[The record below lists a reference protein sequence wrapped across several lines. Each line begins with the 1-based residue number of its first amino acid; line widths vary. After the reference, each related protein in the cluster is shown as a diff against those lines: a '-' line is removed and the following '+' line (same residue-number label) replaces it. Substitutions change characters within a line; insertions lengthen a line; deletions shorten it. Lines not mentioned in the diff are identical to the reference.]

1 MSKFIVLIAGFFF
14 FTACSEAQTKEGT
27 ENSANGAISKVVSAK
42 EFQAKLG
49 EENIQLIDV
58 RTADEYNAG
67 KIGDASNM
75 DFYGDDFKNQL
86 EKLDK
91 TKPTL
96 IYCASGGRS
105 GKTATMMKSLG
116 FEEVYDLSGGFN
128 GWPFK

>member
-1 MSKFIVLIAGFFF
+1 MSKFIVLIASFFF

-27 ENSANGAISKVVSAK
+27 EKSTNGAINKVVSAK

-49 EENIQLIDV
+49 DENIQLVDV

-105 GKTATMMKSLG
+105 GKTAAMMKSLG
-116 FEEVYDLSGGFN
+116 FEEVYDLEGGFK
-128 GWPFK
+128 GWPYK